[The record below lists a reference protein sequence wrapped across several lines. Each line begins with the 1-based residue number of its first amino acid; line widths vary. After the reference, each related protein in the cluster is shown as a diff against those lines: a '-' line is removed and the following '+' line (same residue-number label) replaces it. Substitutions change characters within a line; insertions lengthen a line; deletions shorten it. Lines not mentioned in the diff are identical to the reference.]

1 MKNLIAIFLLA
12 TMLNACKCDDC
23 TMTLPY
29 AHFYMDAAD
38 TITYPISEN
47 DSVRIYVYY
56 KGTNWAKADIID
68 SNQTINLYWERI
80 YYTKSDGT
88 IYFNYE
94 FVLDQT
100 IGLKDQIEDLENYDY
115 WIKAIEGPL
124 QIKMSRMQIARTGSE
139 GRCACE
145 QASFSQCL
153 RNDSITDYKS
163 KLKLW

>member
-23 TMTLPY
+23 NMTLPY

-38 TITYPISEN
+38 SITYPIEEN
-47 DSVRIYVYY
+47 DSVRVYVYD
-56 KGTNWAKADIID
+56 KGTNWTKADIID
-68 SNQTINLYWERI
+68 SSQTIVLNWQFINYVYINQPNQT
-80 YYTKSDGT
+80 
-88 IYFNYE
+88 NYE

>member
-1 MKNLIAIFLLA
+1 MKKLLFFANLALFFA
-12 TMLNACKCDDC
+12 SCRCDDC
-23 TMTLPY
+23 SSNLPY
-29 AHFYMDAAD
+29 LEFYMEVSD
-38 TITYPISEN
+38 TLKYPVSEN
-47 DSVRIYVYY
+47 DSIRVYVYY
-56 KGTNWAKADIID
+56 KGTNWANTDIID
-68 SNQTINLYWERI
+68 SNQTINLYWERR

-100 IGLKDQIEDLENYDY
+100 IGLNDQIEELENYDY
-115 WIKAIEGPL
+115 SIKAIDGPL
-124 QIKMSRMQIARTGSE
+124 KIKMSRMQVARTGKE